1 MARRGVWTVGRDTHQ
16 GRWEEA
22 TSASGGAP
30 LQRQALGDR
39 TPSETEGLDL
49 VGILSSVDETAYVWD
64 LATDRLEWE
73 SNAFAILG
81 VDDPSRIATGAAYQ
95 ALIAPEHVQ
104 VRAKAMLARNS
115 ADGARGIPYRMH
127 YRLYSGG
134 VAGLDVEDHGRW
146 WPDMEGRPA
155 RARGVIRVLTESYL
169 REQRSIF
176 RSEVDELT
184 GQLNRARLTDAI
196 SAVLARSVQKR
207 QPCGLLM
214 IAVKNLAVINDTFG
228 HAVGDEVLA
237 SVARRLKSKLRS
249 GDVIGRYSSNKFGVV
264 VRGCDPAALRILAED
279 FIKVV
284 RDGIIRTETCQL
296 SATVSIG
303 GVVMPTQVASVPEA
317 LNMALRALEKAKS
330 RQFDCY
336 VPYEASTG
344 AELERTRNKAI
355 ADSVITAIDDRRMRL
370 VLQPLIGATSARPE
384 IYEGLLRM
392 ERKDGALVSAGE
404 FIPIAE
410 QLGLARLVDRRT
422 LELAID
428 LLKQHEWLKLSIN
441 VSGLTCSDR
450 EWLVALQRLTEGRAD
465 ILHRLIVEITETAAI
480 QDLDQSISFVD
491 TLKELGCR
499 VAIDDF
505 GAGYTSFKHLKML
518 NVDMVK
524 IDGAF
529 VRNLTSDTTD
539 QIFVKT
545 MIELAQ
551 KFNLETVAEWVGDAR
566 SVDHL
571 VAAGITYLQGY
582 YFGMPIDAADIGE
595 AA

>member
-1 MARRGVWTVGRDTHQ
+1 MSRDSFQSSAGTPMDPKSIGSDPQTH
-16 GRWEEA
+16 
-22 TSASGGAP
+22 
-30 LQRQALGDR
+30 
-39 TPSETEGLDL
+39 TEGLDL
-49 VGILSSVDETAYVWD
+49 LGILSSIDETAYVWD
-64 LATDRLEWE
+64 IATDRLEWE

-81 VDDPSRIATGAAYQ
+81 VEDRSRIASGAAYQ
-95 ALIAPEHVQ
+95 ALIAPEHVEM
-104 VRAKAMLARNS
+104 RAGAMLAGQ
-115 ADGARGIPYRMH
+115 AGDGARGIPYRVH
-127 YRLYSGG
+127 YRLHTSGRT
-134 VAGLDVEDHGRW
+134 GLDVEDHGRW
-146 WPDMEGRPA
+146 WPDMQGRPV

-176 RSEVDELT
+176 RAEVDELT
-184 GQLNRARLTDAI
+184 GQLNRTRLTDAI

-214 IAVKNLAVINDTFG
+214 IAVKNLGVINDTFG

-237 SVARRLKSKLRS
+237 SVAQRLKSKLRS
-249 GDVIGRYSSNKFGVV
+249 GDAIGRYSSNKFGVV
-264 VRGCDPAALRILAED
+264 VRDCGAAALRMVAEE

-284 RDGIIRTETCQL
+284 RDGVIRTDNCQL
-296 SATVSIG
+296 SATVSVG
-303 GVVMPTQVASVPEA
+303 GVVMPTQVSSVPEA

-330 RQFDCY
+330 KPFECY
-336 VPYEASTG
+336 VPYEASAG

-355 ADSVITAIDDRRMRL
+355 ADSVINAIDDRRMRL

-384 IYEGLLRM
+384 IYECLLRM
-392 ERKDGALVSAGE
+392 ERKDGSLVSAGE

-428 LLKQHEWLKLSIN
+428 LLKQHAWLKLSIN

-450 EWLVALQRLTEGRAD
+450 EWLVALERLTGGRTD
-465 ILHRLIVEITETAAI
+465 ILQRLIVEITETAAI

-551 KFNLETVAEWVGDAR
+551 KFDLETVAEWVGDAR

-582 YFGMPIDAADIGE
+582 YFGMPIDAAEISQ